1 MLFGNPQSARRRQ
14 GRCPRARE
22 KTMSDQDP
30 KSQRILKIFLIP
42 TTIGLAVLRA
52 LKEVLVTQETP
63 ASVQDPID
71 EIEAMF
77 AEPS

>member
-1 MLFGNPQSARRRQ
+1 
-14 GRCPRARE
+14 
-22 KTMSDQDP
+22 MSDQDP
-30 KSQRILKIFLIP
+30 KSQRILNILLIP

-71 EIEAMF
+71 EIEAML
-77 AEPS
+77 AEQISSSSSSALPSESSTS